1 MSTVGCIAGFVFLMI
16 FVTLFLGMICK
27 KSRLRDEQR
36 ISRGGDLISNATGF
50 SFKTIRWT
58 YCISH
63 SQTDLNHRT

>member
-36 ISRGGDLISNATGF
+36 ISRGGDLILPQVSH
-50 SFKTIRWT
+50 FKPFDDLEYQSRSIE
-58 YCISH
+58 
-63 SQTDLNHRT
+63 TDLNHRT

>member
-36 ISRGGDLISNATGF
+36 ISRGGDLIFNATGF
-50 SFKTIRWT
+50 SFETIR
-58 YCISH
+58 
-63 SQTDLNHRT
+63 